1 MDTIY
6 LQPTMKPRI
15 IHSNEGTFDASK
27 VSCVTQIY
35 QYNPGSYSFRVHT
48 DEFEA
53 GFNSTEFGKLQEFR
67 RRLIGF
73 IWPNADEF
81 DPIEQYPNSDS
92 TTT

>member
-1 MDTIY
+1 
-6 LQPTMKPRI
+6 
-15 IHSNEGTFDASK
+15 
-27 VSCVTQIY
+27 
-35 QYNPGSYSFRVHT
+35 VHT
-48 DEFEA
+48 DEVEA
-53 GFNSTEFGKLQEFR
+53 GFNSAEFGKLQEFR